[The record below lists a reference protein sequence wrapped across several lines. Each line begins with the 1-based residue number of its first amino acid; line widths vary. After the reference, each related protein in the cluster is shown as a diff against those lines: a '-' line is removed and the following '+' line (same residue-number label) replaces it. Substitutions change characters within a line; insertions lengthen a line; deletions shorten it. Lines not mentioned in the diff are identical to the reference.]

1 MLRISLAR
9 TVVWMLPAI
18 FSGCASAQNS
28 SVRPSVPVDSMKV
41 VSARSGRDSALR
53 NRGYT
58 GFTIRLTATMGPDHQ
73 ASSGYPI
80 VYTIQPGSPA
90 EKAGLAAEDVILDV
104 DGKDL
109 IRQPRALILETGVK
123 YSLRIRRGNEE
134 REIILVPVPRSP
146 GH

>member
-1 MLRISLAR
+1 
-9 TVVWMLPAI
+9 
-18 FSGCASAQNS
+18 
-28 SVRPSVPVDSMKV
+28 
-41 VSARSGRDSALR
+41 
-53 NRGYT
+53 
-58 GFTIRLTATMGPDHQ
+58 MGPDHQ